1 MDAIESFIE
10 DIPPHL
16 ALKLASTV
24 VSHPVEVCKVLIQL
38 GHEPIAPVQGK
49 TLFLG
54 KPALKLPSVF
64 QYMRHIKNK
73 DGITGLWRG
82 CSPRLSMLLVQH
94 YTSAKFDEHY
104 PPEAELIAEE
114 EEKLDDKQKL
124 ERFGR
129 ETARCMANKMV
140 CVVVSH
146 PLQVLTVR
154 AIAEFIVDEH
164 KYTGDYVGGLI
175 NGIVSSLKDNGIT
188 SLWSG
193 IQPRLLAEL
202 MVVFF
207 SNAIAFGVNE
217 YVLKKDDKSMKG
229 YVDQIAGYI
238 CSSLAYPFQVVSTN
252 MIVSRSGMGAGY
264 PPFMPMYLSWGDCY
278 RHLKS
283 QNQTKRGSGLFIRY
297 YSGPQVIVGDKIVP
311 VSSNMFKAPVK
322 NQ

>member
-38 GHEPIAPVQGK
+38 GHEPKAPVQGK

-104 PPEAELIAEE
+104 PPEAELTAEE

-124 ERFGR
+124 
-129 ETARCMANKMV
+129 
-140 CVVVSH
+140 
-146 PLQVLTVR
+146 
-154 AIAEFIVDEH
+154 
-164 KYTGDYVGGLI
+164 
-175 NGIVSSLKDNGIT
+175 
-188 SLWSG
+188 
-193 IQPRLLAEL
+193 
-202 MVVFF
+202 
-207 SNAIAFGVNE
+207 
-217 YVLKKDDKSMKG
+217 
-229 YVDQIAGYI
+229 
-238 CSSLAYPFQVVSTN
+238 
-252 MIVSRSGMGAGY
+252 
-264 PPFMPMYLSWGDCY
+264 
-278 RHLKS
+278 
-283 QNQTKRGSGLFIRY
+283 
-297 YSGPQVIVGDKIVP
+297 
-311 VSSNMFKAPVK
+311 
-322 NQ
+322 